1 MLSRTVFKD
10 FNLQKS
16 IYFCNPLC
24 GQGISAR
31 RLEGPG
37 RALTAERM
45 CLNVSEKALLSGGG
59 HSRKRLDL
67 TGQRFGSLTVLRPAE
82 NNGGRTT
89 WLCRCGCGEEITVKT
104 YRLRSGQVT
113 CCHRCRGEF
122 GLQTLTYVDGTC
134 VEMLQNKSV
143 RRNNS
148 CGVTGVDW
156 LTAKHLWRASICFKG
171 RRYYLG
177 SFKQFEDAVS
187 ARKRAEAEL
196 HDRFLCEYSK
206 AAHAPQS

>member
-1 MLSRTVFKD
+1 M
-10 FNLQKS
+10 
-16 IYFCNPLC
+16 
-24 GQGISAR
+24 
-31 RLEGPG
+31 
-37 RALTAERM
+37 
-45 CLNVSEKALLSGGG
+45 SEKAPLSGDTAGG
-59 HSRKRLDL
+59 SYSRKRLDL
-67 TGQRFGSLTVLRPAE
+67 TGQRYGSLTVLRPAE

-89 WLCRCGCGEEITVKT
+89 WLCRCDCGEEITVKT
-104 YRLRSGQVT
+104 YRLRGGQVT
-113 CCHRCRGEF
+113 CCHRCRGDF
-122 GLQTLTYVDGTC
+122 GLQALTYVDGTC

-177 SFKQFEDAVS
+177 GFKQFEDAVN

-196 HDRFLCEYSK
+196 HDRFLFEYTRASRGQESE
-206 AAHAPQS
+206 P